1 MAYLSRPFFGTL
13 GTARVEGVPSLL
25 VSELGDDGKASTP
38 DGEHGDFGVLSV
50 KKQDRANT
58 HVRNHEVKSDCS
70 QARASAGLR
79 WCPGVAIFKTLAGAV
94 L

>member
-38 DGEHGDFGVLSV
+38 DGEHGDLRVLSM
-50 KKQDRANT
+50 KK
-58 HVRNHEVKSDCS
+58 
-70 QARASAGLR
+70 
-79 WCPGVAIFKTLAGAV
+79 
-94 L
+94 